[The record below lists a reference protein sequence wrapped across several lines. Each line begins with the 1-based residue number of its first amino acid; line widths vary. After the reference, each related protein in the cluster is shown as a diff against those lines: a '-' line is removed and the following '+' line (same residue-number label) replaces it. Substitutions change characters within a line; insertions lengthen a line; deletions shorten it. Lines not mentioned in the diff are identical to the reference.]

1 MSRMFL
7 IKPSVRS
14 LLNSWISPRV
24 WRISTKDCNS
34 LNHNCWRSSP
44 STVWYKR
51 TPWERSLT
59 LTSTMPCSRYFS
71 FIEEMKPTLSLSDPG
86 PGQGSQHCAGCPE
99 DWLYSARQ
107 DHSARGCWGVQ
118 EIGKLLESI
127 YIFWKK
133 KHTCSL
139 YDNSCWTSLIT
150 CQ

>member
-59 LTSTMPCSRYFS
+59 PTSTMPCSRYFS
-71 FIEEMKPTLSLSDPG
+71 FIGKQWICNEFVLLDPG
-86 PGQGSQHCAGCPE
+86 PGQGCQHCAGRPE
-99 DWLYSARQ
+99 DWVYSARQ
-107 DHSARGCWGVQ
+107 DHPARCCWGVQ

-133 KHTCSL
+133 NILAHCTTTPVGL
-139 YDNSCWTSLIT
+139 V
-150 CQ
+150 